1 MNAILLVTALLAIPA
16 GFLIGIGD
24 EVDAIEEAQRIAKK
38 SAKKSDSLKKTRV
51 IRWENQR
58 ANSRP

>member
-16 GFLIGIGD
+16 GFLIVIGD

-38 SAKKSDSLKKTRV
+38 SAKKSGDRTH
-51 IRWENQR
+51 
-58 ANSRP
+58 